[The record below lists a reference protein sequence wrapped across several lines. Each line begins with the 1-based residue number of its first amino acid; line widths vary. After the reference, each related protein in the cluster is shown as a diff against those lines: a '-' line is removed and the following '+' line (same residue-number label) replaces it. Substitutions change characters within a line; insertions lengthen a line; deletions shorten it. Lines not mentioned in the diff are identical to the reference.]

1 MRMRIGQDSRR
12 GTMLTEH
19 IQNFLDITTLF
30 AACVQ
35 FTVAI
40 GTGATLTKAVVTLT
54 VNLLRAADVGQILL
68 TVVHV
73 LTALQYN
80 RTQTQLYQAQG
91 SKQSSRTCSNHYYL
105 WLTLNVWIFRVLV
118 FVVGRQFVHI
128 CAHLQVH
135 VYLSLARINAAFQYA
150 YTLNIA
156 WVQSILI
163 AQIRFQSIL
172 LRRYLRLYSN
182 LIFVNHYI
190 MYLGAKVLTF
200 FENAWMFILFFLS
213 LQSDN

>member
-1 MRMRIGQDSRR
+1 MILYLVNQLTGVLQSHAHRNTLGLNLNLSFSQIAVNITCRVSRSQDNRSAILFIGYTAHDGIALQYQLSHLGLEVHFATAVNDGISHRLDHLWQSVGTNMRMRIGQDSRR

-80 RTQTQLYQAQG
+80 RA
-91 SKQSSRTCSNHYYL
+91 
-105 WLTLNVWIFRVLV
+105 
-118 FVVGRQFVHI
+118 
-128 CAHLQVH
+128 
-135 VYLSLARINAAFQYA
+135 
-150 YTLNIA
+150 
-156 WVQSILI
+156 
-163 AQIRFQSIL
+163 
-172 LRRYLRLYSN
+172 
-182 LIFVNHYI
+182 
-190 MYLGAKVLTF
+190 
-200 FENAWMFILFFLS
+200 
-213 LQSDN
+213 